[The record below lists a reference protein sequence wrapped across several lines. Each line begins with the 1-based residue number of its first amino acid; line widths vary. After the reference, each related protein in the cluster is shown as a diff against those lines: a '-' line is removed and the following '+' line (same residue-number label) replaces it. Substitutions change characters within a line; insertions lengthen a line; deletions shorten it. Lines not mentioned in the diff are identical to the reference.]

1 VNAEYVWRM
10 EAVLDL
16 YAEPSDPQRPRVCF
30 DEATKQLVAE
40 VREPLPPAPGQ
51 PARYDYEYQRNG
63 VANLF
68 LFYSPDHPQGGWR
81 HVAVTAQRT
90 MPEFAAQMRALV
102 DEHFPAAERI
112 RVVLDNLNT
121 HTPAALYAAFEPA
134 EARRLVEKLEFIYTP
149 KHASWLNQ
157 AEIELAVLRGQCL
170 DRRIGDRALLE
181 REVGAWE
188 QERNGRGMVIRWLF
202 QLTNARTKLK
212 HLYPSPS

>member
-1 VNAEYVWRM
+1 M

-16 YAEPSDPQRPRVCF
+16 YAEPSDPKRPRVCF

-40 VREPLPPAPGQ
+40 VRPPQPLEPGQ

-68 LFYSPDHPQGGWR
+68 LSYSPDHPTGGWR
-81 HVAVTAQRT
+81 HVEVTAQRT
-90 MPEFAAQMRALV
+90 KPDFAWQMKALV
-102 DEHFPAAERI
+102 DEHFPDAEIIRI
-112 RVVLDNLNT
+112 VLDNLNT
-121 HTPAALYAAFEPA
+121 HSPAALYEAFEPA

-157 AEIELAVLRGQCL
+157 AEIELSVLRAQCL
-170 DRRIGDRALLE
+170 DRRIGDPVTLAE
-181 REVGAWE
+181 ESGAWE
-188 QERNGRGMVIRWLF
+188 AERNAAGTITKWLF
-202 QLTNARTKLK
+202 RVADARTKLK

>member
-1 VNAEYVWRM
+1 M

-16 YAEPSDPQRPRVCF
+16 YAEPADPKRPRVCF

-40 VREPLPPAPGQ
+40 VRPPAPPAPGQ
-51 PARYDYEYQRNG
+51 AARYDYEYQRNG

-68 LFYSPDHPQGGWR
+68 LHYSPDHPQGGWR

-90 MPEFAAQMRALV
+90 KHDFARQMRELV
-102 DEHFPAAERI
+102 DEHFPEAERI

-121 HTPAALYAAFEPA
+121 HTPAALYEAFEPA

-157 AEIELAVLRGQCL
+157 AEIELAVLRRQCL
-170 DRRIGDRALLE
+170 GRRIGDPVTLTAE
-181 REVGAWE
+181 STAWE
-188 QERNGRGMVIRWLF
+188 AERNAAGTVTKWLF
-202 QLTNARTKLK
+202 RVADARTKLK

>member
-1 VNAEYVWRM
+1 VNAEFVWRM

-16 YAEPSDPQRPRVCF
+16 YAEPSDPKRPRVCF

-40 VREPLPPAPGQ
+40 VRPPRPIEPGQ

-68 LFYSPDHPQGGWR
+68 LSYSPDHPAGGWR
-81 HVAVTAQRT
+81 HVDVTAQRT
-90 MPEFAAQMRALV
+90 KSDFALQMKALV
-102 DEHFPAAERI
+102 DEHFPDAEVV

-121 HTPAALYAAFEPA
+121 HSPASLYEAFEPA

-157 AEIELAVLRGQCL
+157 AEIELSVLRAQCL
-170 DRRIGDRALLE
+170 DRRIADPVTLAAE
-181 REVGAWE
+181 SGAWE
-188 QERNGRGMVIRWLF
+188 EERNAAGTVTKWLF
-202 QLTNARTKLK
+202 RVADARTKLK

>member
-1 VNAEYVWRM
+1 VNAEFVWRM

-40 VREPLPPAPGQ
+40 VRPPQPLEPGQ
-51 PARYDYEYQRNG
+51 PARYDYEYRRNG

-68 LFYSPDHPQGGWR
+68 LAYSPDHPAGGWR
-81 HVAVTAQRT
+81 HVGVTEHR
-90 MPEFAAQMRALV
+90 MKPDFALQMKALV
-102 DEHFPAAERI
+102 DEHFPAAEVV

-121 HTPAALYAAFEPA
+121 HSPAALYEAFDPA

-157 AEIELAVLRGQCL
+157 AEIELSVLRAQCL
-170 DRRIGDRALLE
+170 DRRIGDPVTLGAE
-181 REVGAWE
+181 TTAWE
-188 QERNGRGMVIRWLF
+188 EERNAAGTVTKWLF
-202 QLTNARTKLK
+202 RVADARTKLK